1 MKNVKIGEQEYSL
14 ECNAFTRV
22 LYKKVFERAIF
33 KDISLLTDVFV
44 NGEKIDKED
53 ITAEEKEQKKNK
65 ETLEN
70 YDDILDVVLQIAYI
84 EIYTHDRQFMSYNEW
99 LETLKKVSISEGWVT
114 EVVSIA
120 TDCFC

>member
-1 MKNVKIGEQEYSL
+1 MG
-14 ECNAFTRV
+14 
-22 LYKKVFERAIF
+22 
-33 KDISLLTDVFV
+33 D
-44 NGEKIDKED
+44 G
-53 ITAEEKEQKKNK
+53 EKEQKKNQ

-84 EIYTHDRQFMSYNEW
+84 EIYTHDRGFVSYENW
-99 LETLKKVSISEGWVT
+99 LESLSKVSITEGWVT

>member
-1 MKNVKIGEQEYSL
+1 M
-14 ECNAFTRV
+14 

-53 ITAEEKEQKKNK
+53 ITTEEKEQKKNK

-99 LETLKKVSISEGWVT
+99 LETIKKVSISEGWVT

>member
-1 MKNVKIGEQEYSL
+1 MKKVKIGEKEYSL

-53 ITAEEKEQKKNK
+53 ITTEEKEQKKNK

-99 LETLKKVSISEGWVT
+99 LETIKKVSISEGWVT

>member
-1 MKNVKIGEQEYSL
+1 MKKVKIGEQEYSL

-53 ITAEEKEQKKNK
+53 ITTEEKEQKKNK

-99 LETLKKVSISEGWVT
+99 LETIKKVSISEGWVT